1 MALILLRPPIIFTAS
16 SLDCSA
22 GNKMQSF
29 SLTEMALLVNGV
41 DSTADF
47 LNKA

>member
-1 MALILLRPPIIFTAS
+1 
-16 SLDCSA
+16 
-22 GNKMQSF
+22 MQSV
-29 SLTEMALLVNGV
+29 SLTEMALLAGGV